1 MPKDYRSYTK
11 PAGNQTVHV
20 DDGHLLTKLLAVDDF
35 PCPVCGANLRG
46 TDSPRCPACT
56 AQLELR
62 VGSIDLKLAPW
73 TTGLIG
79 ACTALGFVGVA
90 ALISTI
96 GGLVDWSYDWGDW
109 ITVIG
114 FWLLALLMAGVV
126 GLIVRRR
133 RRFVLI
139 RVRRQ
144 WWLAAACVALV
155 LPAVAGVFLLL
166 FFVAWR

>member
-1 MPKDYRSYTK
+1 M
-11 PAGNQTVHV
+11 AGI
-20 DDGHLLTKLLAVDDF
+20 LLAE
-35 PCPVCGANLRG
+35 
-46 TDSPRCPACT
+46 SPFATQIRA
-56 AQLELR
+56 E
-62 VGSIDLKLAPW
+62 VGSLRTLFV
-73 TTGLIG
+73 TLFFSSIG
-79 ACTALGFVGVA
+79 MLGDPVWAAGHWIQIVA
-90 ALISTI
+90 VVALISTI
-96 GGLVDWSYDWGDW
+96 AGLVDWSYDWADR

-126 GLIVRRR
+126 VLIVRRR
-133 RRFVLI
+133 RGFVLI

>member
-1 MPKDYRSYTK
+1 MY
-11 PAGNQTVHV
+11 A
-20 DDGHLLTKLLAVDDF
+20 DDVHLLTKLLAGNDV
-35 PCPVCGANLRG
+35 PCPVCRTNLRG
-46 TDSPRCPACT
+46 TDSARCHECT

-79 ACTALGFVGVA
+79 ASTALGFVAVA
-90 ALISTI
+90 AMISTI
-96 GGLVDWSYDWGDW
+96 GGLVDRSYDWGDW
-109 ITVIG
+109 ITVMA

-126 GLIVRRR
+126 VLIVRRR
-133 RRFVLI
+133 RGFVLI